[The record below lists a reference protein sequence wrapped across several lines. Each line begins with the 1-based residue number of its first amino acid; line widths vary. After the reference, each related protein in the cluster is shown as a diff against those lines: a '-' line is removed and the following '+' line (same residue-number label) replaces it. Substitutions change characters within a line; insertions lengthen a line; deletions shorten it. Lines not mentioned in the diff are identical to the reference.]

1 MPPRTLILR
10 PTFGA
15 SDRRLANRN
24 AYLEVGSGT
33 GTGAGASGT
42 GTGETTGGATVAD
55 LGTGNVGA
63 DGMTTWLGSLCANTE
78 LAQGTL
84 SVRAAANATALRAAP
99 KKNLVMKIVPRNVA
113 GCSD

>member
-1 MPPRTLILR
+1 MPPRTLSFR
-10 PTFGA
+10 PMFGA
-15 SDRRLANRN
+15 SHRRLADRN
-24 AYLEVGSGT
+24 AYLEVGC

-113 GCSD
+113 GCTD